1 VRETENGQQ
10 QTRVVQVHWRE
21 VAEHHSSDALRVVG
35 DDYEDVLAVVENDGQ
50 NGNAVY
56 FDRGPHS
63 ELILA
68 AKVVV
73 AVKKYNN
80 YKHIDKIFFAVSQ
93 WTTLGLSCLVLKFL
107 DHKQ

>member
-1 VRETENGQQ
+1 MRETENGQE
-10 QTRVVQVHWRE
+10 QTGVVQVHWTE
-21 VAEHHSSDALRVVG
+21 EAELHSSDVLHVVG

-63 ELILA
+63 VLILA

-80 YKHIDKIFFAVSQ
+80 YKHMYEVFF
-93 WTTLGLSCLVLKFL
+93 L
-107 DHKQ
+107 

>member
-10 QTRVVQVHWRE
+10 QTMVVQVHWRE
-21 VAEHHSSDALRVVG
+21 VAELHSSDVLHVVG

-80 YKHIDKIFFAVSQ
+80 YKHMDIFFFRGHYRPHWVYI
-93 WTTLGLSCLVLKFL
+93 VLF
-107 DHKQ
+107 